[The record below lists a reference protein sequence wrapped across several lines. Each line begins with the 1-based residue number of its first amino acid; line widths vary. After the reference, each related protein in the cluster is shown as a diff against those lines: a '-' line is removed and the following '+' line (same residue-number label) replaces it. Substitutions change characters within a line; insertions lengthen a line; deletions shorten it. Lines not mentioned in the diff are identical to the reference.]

1 MGERMPRARK
11 LNKPRAVPIILEH
24 HLWERAVEEAR
35 RRGISLSEYV
45 RQLLRRDLGLA
56 EEGGSA

>member
-1 MGERMPRARK
+1 MPRARK

-24 HLWERAVEEAR
+24 ELWERAVEEAR

-45 RQLLRRDLGLA
+45 RQLLKKDLGVA
-56 EEGGSA
+56 EERGT

>member
-1 MGERMPRARK
+1 MPRARK

-24 HLWERAVEEAR
+24 ELWERAVEEAR

-45 RQLLRRDLGLA
+45 RQLLKKDLGVA
-56 EEGGSA
+56 EERVVAST